1 MRSFSR
7 YVLVAIIAFCAAL
20 AAVWLTRT
28 MAETRHPE
36 GGELHALMH
45 RELRLDANQQAR
57 VEQLEGQFAA
67 QRRTLDEQLQDAN
80 GQLASA
86 IANEHQYGPRVAAAV
101 DHSHKAMGELQ
112 KATLSHVFAMR
123 AVLRADQAAR
133 FDKEVGK
140 ALTRP
145 GLR

>member
-1 MRSFSR
+1 MRNFSR

-20 AAVWLTRT
+20 AAVWITRSV
-28 MAETRHPE
+28 AESRHPE

-45 RELRLDANQQAR
+45 EELRLDANQRAK

-67 QRRTLDEQLQDAN
+67 QRHTLDEQLQVAN

-86 IANEHQYGPRVAAAV
+86 IANEHQYGPRVAEAV
-101 DHSHKAMGELQ
+101 DRSHKAMGDLQ

-123 AVLRADQAAR
+123 ALLRADQADR
-133 FDKEVGK
+133 FDREVGK
-140 ALTRP
+140 VLTRP
-145 GLR
+145 GH